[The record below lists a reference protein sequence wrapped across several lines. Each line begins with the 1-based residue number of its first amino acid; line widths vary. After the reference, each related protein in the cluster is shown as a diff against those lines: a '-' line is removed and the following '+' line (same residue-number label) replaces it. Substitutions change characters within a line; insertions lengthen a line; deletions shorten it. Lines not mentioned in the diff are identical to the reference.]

1 MIAGGNALLQVEVKW
16 EGLVLLVVLRC
27 AFRFLKF
34 FVEQLQD
41 YFLALKFMTFLS
53 LFIPVI
59 LRCVICNF

>member
-34 FVEQLQD
+34 FLEQLQD

-53 LFIPVI
+53 LFILVI